1 MKNEWHFNSNAFM
14 HWVKEEFPDPL
25 SYHFT
30 YDMLEAIIVWV
41 ANRCE
46 TAEEFLVSITNIVP
60 EVTREEW
67 ERFL

>member
-1 MKNEWHFNSNAFM
+1 MNNWHFSSNAFM
-14 HWVKEEFPDPL
+14 DWAREEFSNPL

-30 YDMLEAIIVWV
+30 YEMLENIIGWV

-46 TAEEFLVSITNIVP
+46 TAEEFLISITNIVP

-67 ERFL
+67 ERFLS